1 MYNKTVIQKVEKEI
15 WFMKKKTNDLKKI
28 VLSGEQ
34 VDALVFSLDVVI
46 KKVGLRGL
54 YTIVEIFQILQSPEE
69 AGTQQEGEAKVFT
82 YNVKEEQLNAIKEI
96 LDIAVKEIGIKEAK
110 ALVEIYE
117 LINNA

>member
-1 MYNKTVIQKVEKEI
+1 
-15 WFMKKKTNDLKKI
+15 MKKKATDLKKI
-28 VLSGEQ
+28 VLNGEQ

-54 YTIVEIFQILQSPEE
+54 YTIVEIFQILQNPEE
-69 AGTQQEGEAKVFT
+69 TENQQEGEAKVFT

-110 ALVEIYE
+110 VLVEIYE